1 MERRFDMTNFEESL
15 RDHVDQ
21 FNMVP
26 SGRIWHGIYN
36 DLHPGSKWPSMT
48 MGLIFLFT
56 LLGIGYLNNT
66 PKEVSLNLISTKNE
80 SGINAEKKNVAV
92 NSSEQTYFDKHQ
104 KEIRNIDR
112 KSTFENTVAQK
123 KDDRLNSTSDYS
135 MAKVIPLYPNGINQ
149 KDGIPVKN
157 KNSNQINTDD
167 KISQNVA
174 LTAFI
179 NPQNNKLNDQDL
191 QEQTIN
197 VTDQK
202 ELENSNNNNAV
213 IKNSELT
220 FSVINGIPDNLLS
233 IFSTGQIQAISI
245 HSDKNLSEEEMRIIN
260 NIEAGKKDEAEDKS
274 PTRLKK
280 KKNTKVNWTYFVTPS
295 VSTVSFIGKGF
306 KSNNPNPSLIITQ
319 PLQSDNN
326 MIYNARL
333 GYQLGAEMTYAFSK
347 GWKFIAGIDLSYS
360 GYNIISDQIHPIFAT
375 LVLKDEH
382 NGQPYPQ
389 TYMTHYGNGQGQ
401 NQISLSNYSHQF
413 SLPAGLQYALFEND
427 KIQINLSSTIAPSL
441 ILKSNAYIMSS
452 DGRYYINDPS
462 LLRKFNLGGNFGS
475 FITFKSKKTK
485 WQVGPSVRYQL
496 LSTYQ
501 KRYPVKEHLIDY
513 GIRIGISK

>member
-21 FNMVP
+21 FNMIP
-26 SGRIWHGIYN
+26 SGRVWHGIYN

-66 PKEVSLNLISTKNE
+66 PKEVNLHLISEKNE
-80 SGINAEKKNVAV
+80 SGINAEKQNVAV

-104 KEIRNIDR
+104 KQIRDID
-112 KSTFENTVAQK
+112 KSTFENTIAQK
-123 KDDRLNSTSDYS
+123 KDDTLNSAAGYS

-149 KDGIPVKN
+149 KDNNPVKN

-167 KISQNVA
+167 KISKNTV
-174 LTAFI
+174 LTAFT
-179 NPQNNKLNDQDL
+179 NPQNNKLNDQGL
-191 QEQTIN
+191 QEQKIN

-202 ELENSNNNNAV
+202 ELENTSNSNNNAV

-220 FSVINGIPDNLLS
+220 FSVINGIPDNLS
-233 IFSTGQIQAISI
+233 IFSTGQIEAISI
-245 HSDKNLSEEEMRIIN
+245 HSDKNLSEEEMKIIN
-260 NIEAGKKDEAEDKS
+260 NIEAKDEAENKS
-274 PTRLKK
+274 PGQLHKK
-280 KKNTKVNWTYFVTPS
+280 RNKKVNWTYFVTPS

-306 KSNNPNPSLIITQ
+306 KSNNPTPSLVVTQ
-319 PLQSDNN
+319 PLQSENN

-333 GYQLGAEMTYAFSK
+333 GYQLGAEMSYAFSK

-375 LVLKDEH
+375 LILKDEY

-389 TYMTHYGNGQGQ
+389 TYMTHYGNGQGE

-413 SLPAGLQYALFEND
+413 SLPVGLQYALFEND

-441 ILKSNAYIMSS
+441 VLKSNAYIMSS
-452 DGRYYINDPS
+452 DGRYYINDPN
-462 LLRKFNLGGNFGS
+462 LLRKLNLSGNFGS